1 MPRSPNV
8 DGAVNLENM
17 SRLESLRALVDQ
29 SPDNSRFRFMLGME
43 LIGTGD
49 PAAAVKAFD
58 ELVRLD
64 ADYVAGY
71 FQAGRTSESLD
82 NIDAARAYYTKGL
95 EAARRTG
102 DRHAESELS
111 EALDLL

>member
-1 MPRSPNV
+1 
-8 DGAVNLENM
+8 M

-29 SPDNSRFRFMLGME
+29 SPENSRFRFMLCME

-49 PAAAVKAFD
+49 PAGAVCEFN

-64 ADYVAGY
+64 PDYVAGY
-71 FQAGRTSESLD
+71 FQAGRTSESLG
-82 NIDAARAYYTKGL
+82 NTDAARTYYTRGL

-111 EALDLL
+111 EALDMLD